1 MQAILKDATTPALLT
16 VQVVDD
22 DEVQVVGEV
31 RVLDSSQVAVLRD
44 NVTTDPIKN
53 RKSLFDII

>member
-31 RVLDSSQVAVLRD
+31 RVLDSSQVAMLRD